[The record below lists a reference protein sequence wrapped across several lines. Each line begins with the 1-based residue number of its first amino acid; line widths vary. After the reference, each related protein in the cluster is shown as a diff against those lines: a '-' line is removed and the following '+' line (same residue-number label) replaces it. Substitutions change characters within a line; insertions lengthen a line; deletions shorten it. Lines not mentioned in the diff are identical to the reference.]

1 MSAAPDAGCLIE
13 GRGLGVKRV
22 FDVVFALTALMAL
35 APVMAVIAL
44 AIKRSS
50 EGPSLFRQERHGLH
64 GKPFTLLKFRTM
76 HSDAAAMLDQVQELN
91 EANGP
96 AFSIKGDP
104 RIIPGIGAFLR
115 RSNLDE
121 LPQLINVLRGNM
133 SIVGPRPHE
142 TFVVEQYLPWH
153 RDRLLLKPG
162 LTCTWQ
168 IEPNRHQVPF
178 DDWMRMDVDYVATRT
193 LLGDCRIIA
202 KTVLMLARPG
212 SGTLQR
218 PE

>member
-1 MSAAPDAGCLIE
+1 MTAVQDARLAD
-13 GRGLGVKRV
+13 GRGLGAKRAFDIV
-22 FDVVFALTALMAL
+22 FSLTALNAL
-35 APVMAVIAL
+35 ALPMGVIAL

-50 EGPSLFRQERHGLH
+50 DGSALFRQKRHGLH

-76 HSDAAAMLDQVQELN
+76 HSNAAATLDQLGALN

-96 AFSIKGDP
+96 AFSIKRDP

-115 RSNLDE
+115 RFNLDE
-121 LPQLINVLRGNM
+121 LPQLINVLLGDM

-162 LTCTWQ
+162 LTCSWQ

-178 DDWMRMDVDYVATRT
+178 DNWMQMDVDYVATHS
-193 LLGDCRIIA
+193 LLGDCRLIA
-202 KTVLMLARPG
+202 KTVLMLARP
-212 SGTLQR
+212 T
-218 PE
+218 